1 MCINRTKG
9 KIPHINDALNL
20 WYRSST
26 ELEKF
31 LRMFPSLTS
40 DPVTDPR
47 SVVDFLGGESVAIN
61 RLHHYLWETD
71 AIATYKETRNGLL
84 GADYST
90 KFSVW

>member
-1 MCINRTKG
+1 MEI
-9 KIPHINDALNL
+9 
-20 WYRSST
+20 
-26 ELEKF
+26 F
-31 LRMFPSLTS
+31 FRMFLSLIP

-47 SVVDFLGGESVAIN
+47 SVVDFLGGESVAID